1 MRILLLDNYDSFTW
15 NLQHLLEPF
24 ADVQVVRNDAI
35 TVQDAAAY
43 DRIVLSPGPDT
54 LYYLG
59 RDQGSHERLTA
70 LVVRPDADP
79 VIVVPTLERPGWA
92 DAPGASGLELRAW
105 DDGTDPYAVVAAALP
120 HGARLA
126 VDDHLPAV
134 HLLGL
139 QRAVEPASLTLA
151 GVLTSAQRGRKDAA
165 EVAALASVG
174 AANDRVQARIGEW
187 LRPGR
192 TEAEVAADIA
202 AALVAEG
209 HARPDFV
216 IVASGPNGAS
226 PHHTASDRVIGDGD
240 PVVVDIGGPAA
251 SGYNSDSTRTY
262 CLGTPSDPDFA
273 HVHEVVVRAQEA
285 GFRAAVQGATCE
297 SVDAAARA
305 VIVEA
310 GYGEFFVTR
319 TGHGIGLEVH
329 EQPYLVRGNTAP
341 LEPGMAFSVEPG
353 IYLPGRFGVRV
364 EDILVVG
371 DDGLPRRLNDSPRG
385 WRLPA

>member
-1 MRILLLDNYDSFTW
+1 MISSA
-15 NLQHLLEPF
+15 
-24 ADVQVVRNDAI
+24 ADPSLSW
-35 TVQDAAAY
+35 TPDAAGYRARRTRLR
-43 DRIVLSPGPDT
+43 DAAGAAGLDAVVLSPGPDT

-70 LVVRPDADP
+70 LVVRPDAHP

-92 DAPGASGLELRAW
+92 AAPGASGLELRTW
-105 DDGTDPYAVVAAALP
+105 DDGTDPYALVAGALP
-120 HGARLA
+120 RRARLA
-126 VDDHLPAV
+126 VDDHLPAMHV
-134 HLLGL
+134 LGL
-139 QRAVEPASLTLA
+139 QHAVEPASLTLA
-151 GVLTSAQRGRKDAA
+151 GALTAAQRCRKDTA
-165 EVAALASVG
+165 EAAALASAG

-216 IVASGPNGAS
+216 IVGSGPNGAS
-226 PHHTASDRVIGDGD
+226 PHHTASGRVLEAGD
-240 PVVVDIGGPAA
+240 PVVIDIGGPAA

-262 CLGTPSDPDFA
+262 CLGTPRDPEFER
-273 HVHEVVVRAQEA
+273 VHDVVRRAQEA
-285 GFRAAVQGATCE
+285 GVRAAVAGATCE

-305 VIVEA
+305 VIADA

-329 EQPYLVRGNTAP
+329 EHPYLVRGNAAP
-341 LEPGMAFSVEPG
+341 LAPGMAFSVEPG
-353 IYLPGRFGVRV
+353 VYLPGRFGVRI
-364 EDILVVG
+364 EDIVIVG
-371 DDGLPRRLNDSPRG
+371 DDGAPRRLNDSPRG
-385 WRLPA
+385 WRLA

>member
-1 MRILLLDNYDSFTW
+1 VTTTSAADPLLCW
-15 NLQHLLEPF
+15 RP
-24 ADVQVVRNDAI
+24 
-35 TVQDAAAY
+35 DAAGYRSRLAALR
-43 DRIVLSPGPDT
+43 DAAGAAGLDALVLSPGPDT

-216 IVASGPNGAS
+216 IVGSGPNGAS